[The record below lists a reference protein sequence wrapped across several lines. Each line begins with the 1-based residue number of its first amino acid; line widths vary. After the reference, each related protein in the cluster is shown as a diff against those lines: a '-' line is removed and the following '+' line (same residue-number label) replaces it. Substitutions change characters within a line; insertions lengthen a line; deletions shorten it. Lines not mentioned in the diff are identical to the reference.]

1 MLVEFQQAL
10 ADLVASPELCR
21 RVRAD
26 GGELDRRYRLSARER
41 GRLLGVVTHRGMGRT
56 CTLYRANRLAP
67 LALNLPHVCRTL
79 AGELPAVLDD
89 YWTAHPSTDVH
100 FLVESERFCAF
111 LAAELARGRPLP
123 AGVAEALD
131 AERPVLALRLAASR
145 TEAPPRS
152 EAGEAR

>member
-1 MLVEFQQAL
+1 MLVDFQQAQ

-26 GGELDRRYRLSARER
+26 GGELDRRYRLSPRER
-41 GRLLGVVTHRGMGRT
+41 GRLLGVVNDPGMAHS

-67 LALNLPHVCRTL
+67 LALNLPAVCRAL

-89 YWTAHPSTDVH
+89 YWAAHPSTDVH

-111 LAAELARGRPLP
+111 LGAELGRGRSLP
-123 AGVAEALD
+123 DGVGAALD
-131 AERPVLALRLAASR
+131 AERPVLALRLAASS
-145 TEAPPRS
+145 T
-152 EAGEAR
+152 G